1 MRKTER
7 IALDQLAR
15 LQPNGWSRVEIR
27 LLDCSA
33 AGFRAECEARVR
45 AGDIVT
51 LEGAGFG
58 CAEAQ
63 ISWTQDGELGARFI
77 DPVALDRSQ
86 LCLASDESRLARLL
100 VQRAA
105 AARAGPRAPELELDL
120 RREIARSL
128 PIRRL

>member
-1 MRKTER
+1 LRKTER
-7 IALDQLAR
+7 IALDQPAR
-15 LQPNGWSRVEIR
+15 LRPNEWSRVEIR
-27 LLDCSA
+27 LVDVSS

-51 LEGAGFG
+51 LEGAGLG

-63 ISWTQDGELGARFI
+63 ISWAHDGELGARFI

-86 LCLASDESRLARLL
+86 LRLASDESRLARLL
-100 VQRAA
+100 VQRVAA
-105 AARAGPRAPELELDL
+105 AKAGLNGPELAL

-128 PIRRL
+128 PVRRL